1 MQTLDIYRHACHH
14 QIHSISSLGKALINI
29 SKGVPVDSPER
40 IGRDN
45 AEANLV
51 RDYYECFVWLRG
63 LHHGEKRFDLFQAC
77 FIKQV
82 ARYTQFLYALI
93 IISRCPGSCDNI
105 FPNQSVTQSRSN
117 TSASL

>member
-45 AEANLV
+45 TEANLV
-51 RDYYECFVWLRG
+51 LDYYERFVWLRG
-63 LHHGEKRFDLFQAC
+63 LHHGEKRIDLFQAC
-77 FIKQV
+77 FIKQ
-82 ARYTQFLYALI
+82 
-93 IISRCPGSCDNI
+93 
-105 FPNQSVTQSRSN
+105 SVTQARRN
-117 TSASL
+117 TSANLYACRTAPARSSGSSIVCHSCGRDVRW